1 MQILSI
7 RKQKVLK
14 VNRWTSNVHNS
25 NEKRVKQ
32 YLKSIL
38 PEYKDIVWDE
48 KRFQFFYIDVLNSLP
63 SRYKQKN
70 SIELSGR
77 LKKEVIEDAIHEKL
91 LEIRLEQ
98 NELENESKENSFQKW
113 GDIRIL
119 TTDSLQEEA
128 GDAAKTET
136 IWNDLP

>member
-1 MQILSI
+1 MSI

-14 VNRWTSNVHNS
+14 VNRWTNTVHNS

-38 PEYKDIVWDE
+38 PTYKDIIWDE

-91 LEIRLEQ
+91 VEIRLEQ
-98 NELENESKENSFQKW
+98 NESESAGEQVPSAEW

-119 TTDSLQEEA
+119 AASSVEQEAVDTTKIA
-128 GDAAKTET
+128 T

>member
-1 MQILSI
+1 MSI